1 MRVAVV
7 GAVLS
12 LLLLQGVSYGEE
24 QEQIRII
31 TGKLTGFGDRFVVVD
46 HERVALCDDY
56 EVLDTLDKPI
66 RIDGL
71 IATETVTVS
80 IRDACAFQV
89 KAEQIRR

>member
-7 GAVLS
+7 GAVLC
-12 LLLLQGVSYGEE
+12 LLLVQGLSYGEG
-24 QEQIRII
+24 QEQIRIL
-31 TGKLTGFGDRFVVVD
+31 TGKLTGYGDRVVVVD
-46 HERVALCDDY
+46 QENSALCDDY

-80 IRDACAFQV
+80 MRNDCAFQV

>member
-7 GAVLS
+7 GTILS
-12 LLLLQGVSYGEE
+12 LLLVHALSYAEE
-24 QEQIRII
+24 QEQIRIL
-31 TGKLTGFGDRFVVVD
+31 TGKLTGYGDRVVVVD
-46 HERVALCDDY
+46 HEKVALCDDY

-71 IATETVTVS
+71 IATEIVTVS

-89 KAEQIRR
+89 KADKIRR